1 MTVSTG
7 AFSQHQPLDS
17 TRSETKSRQDY
28 SLDLRYAQVYG
39 MIDFIPSTLTHLG
52 AFLLFAGSSLF
63 PCIIAL
69 INTPLSL
76 LRLSPPGSTV
86 LLTHRADNTESWLTL
101 FIRPT
106 WDRCQM
112 TWLVKKKNKT
122 QDCLCLCWWSWTYS
136 HSQPQFTLPGVKWW
150 YILQYI

>member
-7 AFSQHQPLDS
+7 AFSQHQSLDS
-17 TRSETKSRQDY
+17 TRSDTKSRQDY
-28 SLDLRYAQVYG
+28 SLDLRYAQENG
-39 MIDFIPSTLTHLG
+39 MIDFIPSTMTHLG

-63 PCIIAL
+63 PNIISL

-76 LRLSPPGSTV
+76 LRLSPLGSTV
-86 LLTHRADNTESWLTL
+86 LLTHRADNTESWLTI

-106 WDRCQM
+106 WDGCQM
-112 TWLVKKKNKT
+112 TWLGKKNS
-122 QDCLCLCWWSWTYS
+122 QYCLYWSSWTYS
-136 HSQPQFTLPGVKWW
+136 HSEPQFTLHGVKWW